1 MTAFPPPLEDPEDDE
16 HSPAERAAAA
26 ARGTWVS
33 VGVNVVLATAQI
45 VIGIFSKSQG
55 LIADGI
61 HSSSDLIADFIVLLA
76 NRHGQKAADAD
87 HPYGHYHY
95 PELLSGKQRR
105 YRRTRR
111 RYHHV
116 SPAHTSAQIPRIAAM
131 KGQKMKVETSLQPG
145 AVRLRP
151 IGALISSSIC
161 SP

>member
-1 MTAFPPPLEDPEDDE
+1 MTAFPPPLEDPEDDG
-16 HSPAERAAAA
+16 HSPAERAVAA
-26 ARGTWVS
+26 ARSTWVS

-87 HPYGHYHY
+87 HYYGHCHY
-95 PELLSGKQRR
+95 PELLSGQQRR